1 MGPRWIKPQSKK
13 KKEGEKIKT
22 ELKIQLFFNYA
33 EEFLCSD
40 FVLQMDIAI
49 GHILLWKHLHLSQQ
63 LHTVFPHVFC
73 LASAAYWEP

>member
-49 GHILLWKHLHLSQQ
+49 GHILL
-63 LHTVFPHVFC
+63 
-73 LASAAYWEP
+73 